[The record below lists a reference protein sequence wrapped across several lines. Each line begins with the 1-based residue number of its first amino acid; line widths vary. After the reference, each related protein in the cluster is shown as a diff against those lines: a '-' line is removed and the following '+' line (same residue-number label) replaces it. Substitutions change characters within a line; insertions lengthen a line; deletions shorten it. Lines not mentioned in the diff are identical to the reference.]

1 MVDLGPHYAP
11 ELSYGNPALV
21 LETWNNLMFVVPATS
36 SSSKLAMAYHPEDG
50 PGGKW
55 YYRKVGPVDGFAR
68 DCVLVI
74 DNAKIISKSAI
85 LAPIGKLTCNLQD
98 KKQLFRE
105 VRSTLLEHLFYRE
118 WAAEQ
123 KRTQAYG
130 KLQNAFDLLLKE
142 KDAAESKIQELEHQ
156 IKKLQEKTID
166 DRDDRS

>member
-1 MVDLGPHYAP
+1 M
-11 ELSYGNPALV
+11 
-21 LETWNNLMFVVPATS
+21 
-36 SSSKLAMAYHPEDG
+36 
-50 PGGKW
+50 
-55 YYRKVGPVDGFAR
+55 
-68 DCVLVI
+68 I